1 VTIVSPTAPEPSG
14 NDALAQALISKGV
27 ETVQLSNALRIAPQS
42 AHARS
47 RLTEQLRGLQQAAA
61 QLGLVHL
68 ENALGDAV
76 VRLEREGFAPEALDA
91 VRELAGRYVSL
102 AAMPAGSG
110 THPAVVGEGEE
121 SGTRASL
128 RARRI
133 LVAIA
138 DAPARWSYVGIL
150 REAGARV
157 TEARDGLE
165 GLELARGEPPPE
177 LILADLIMPGLDGLG
192 LCAAIRR
199 EPSLDAVPVVL
210 LSARPGEPPQA
221 LSEAGTGPRAL
232 VDALLGKLG
241 LGHAAAEQPRS
252 AEEDHPRPERAEA
265 GTESHRAL
273 RGTGPTRESARMI
286 DRLERENIR
295 AQAAVA
301 MHKEPANRA
310 RRSSYPVWRLSLG
323 PGSTA
328 GALSSGF
335 DAQVQMISRV
345 LGVGFIALV
354 AGTAA
359 LLLWSAWSA
368 RTPAARSI
376 LVEPSEAAAAP
387 EQTAIETEAP
397 ERPQAPPAVEEGL
410 AGLTAFS
417 GELRADVAVGLEMGE
432 GEGVLE
438 LDGPAEVTVA
448 IDGIEHGPLPVK
460 AVLAQGRHT
469 VRYQLGSRATYRFY
483 VVKPGA
489 TRVLRVVTR
498 PGGLIDAR

>member
-1 VTIVSPTAPEPSG
+1 
-14 NDALAQALISKGV
+14 
-27 ETVQLSNALRIAPQS
+27 
-42 AHARS
+42 
-47 RLTEQLRGLQQAAA
+47 
-61 QLGLVHL
+61 
-68 ENALGDAV
+68 
-76 VRLEREGFAPEALDA
+76 VRLAREGFAPEALDA

-102 AAMPAGSG
+102 AAVPAGSG

-121 SGTRASL
+121 SGARASL

-165 GLELARGEPPPE
+165 GLELAQGEPPPD
-177 LILADLIMPGLDGLG
+177 LILADMIMPGLDGLG

-199 EPSLDAVPVVL
+199 ERSLDAVPVVL

-241 LGHAAAEQPRS
+241 LGHAAEQHRS
-252 AEEDHPRPERAEA
+252 AEEPPRLDHPRPERAEA

-301 MHKEPANRA
+301 MHEEPANRA

-323 PGSTA
+323 SGSTA

-376 LVEPSEAAAAP
+376 IAEPSEAAAAS

-397 ERPQAPPAVEEGL
+397 ERSQAPPAVEEGL
-410 AGLTAFS
+410 AGLTAVS
-417 GELRADVAVGLEMGE
+417 GELRADVAAGLEVGE

-438 LDGPAEVTVA
+438 LDGPGEVTVA

-460 AVLAQGRHT
+460 AVLAQGRHK

-483 VVKPGA
+483 VVKAGA